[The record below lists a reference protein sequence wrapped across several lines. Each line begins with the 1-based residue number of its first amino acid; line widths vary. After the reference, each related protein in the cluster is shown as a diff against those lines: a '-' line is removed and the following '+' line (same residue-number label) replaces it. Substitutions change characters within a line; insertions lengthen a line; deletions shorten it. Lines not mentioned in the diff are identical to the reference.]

1 MNSHTATIKHHM
13 HYPIFMACTDAVVIS
28 LMSLYSLSLGKLPGC
43 FSYEQPAIFSGRTVA
58 ISKKLNAAPYLH
70 GVHDYG
76 ERPCQPS
83 HALVNS

>member
-1 MNSHTATIKHHM
+1 MNSHTATIKHYM

-58 ISKKLNAAPYLH
+58 ISKKLNAVPYLH
-70 GVHDYG
+70 GVHGHTPLRG
-76 ERPCQPS
+76 EPVP
-83 HALVNS
+83 A